1 MGNPYSYMAPA
12 ILARIVAA
20 SFFDVESI
28 GLRAGGSGGGWGA
41 EGGGRTWNK
50 KDTAES
56 RI

>member
-1 MGNPYSYMAPA
+1 MAPA

-20 SFFDVESI
+20 SFFGVESI
-28 GLRAGGSGGGWGA
+28 GWGAGGSGGGWRA